1 MMRQWGGEDDEGVG
15 GLSGG
20 IKRRGSVRCRCNMMI
35 MMLQQVHVCETP
47 TAVTTETQVSRMK
60 TAYMQTLDN
69 LFTVNTDVGLTIN
82 RDNRNNCTF
91 VKCEKA
97 FKSLSLIPW
106 SNVVGVEM
114 STTPKCVGI
123 QSYMGQVGGQHVK
136 MWPKQQI
143 FDRKALTMAASLFA
157 TNARYGSRNCL
168 L

>member
-1 MMRQWGGEDDEGVG
+1 MRQWGGEDDEGVG

-47 TAVTTETQVSRMK
+47 NAASTQNQVSRMK
-60 TAYMQTLDN
+60 AAYMQAIDN
-69 LFTVNTDVGLTIN
+69 LYAVNTDVGLTIN

-106 SNVVGVEM
+106 SQTVQVEM
-114 STTPKCVGI
+114 STTPNCVGI
-123 QSYMGQVGGQHVK
+123 QSCMGQVDGKYVK
-136 MWPKQQI
+136 VWPKQQM
-143 FDRKALTMAASLFA
+143 FDRKALNMAASLFA
-157 TNARYGSRNCL
+157 TNNARYGSRNCL
-168 L
+168 F